1 MINGY
6 YKDVLSFK
14 FKEFVANESLKVMKE
29 LSSNKVSVLKKT
41 PIKII
46 KNSAQIYSSTLT
58 QIFKS
63 LCLYCKFFRSSQI
76 HWCNQRIKKDDVTGK
91 L

>member
-1 MINGY
+1 MKKSSQNIKWLYHKLITFNGTVDSVENHSSADMIKGY

-46 KNSAQIYSSTLT
+46 KN
-58 QIFKS
+58 
-63 LCLYCKFFRSSQI
+63 
-76 HWCNQRIKKDDVTGK
+76 
-91 L
+91 

>member
-1 MINGY
+1 MIKGY

-41 PIKII
+41 IIKII
-46 KNSAQIYSSTLT
+46 KN
-58 QIFKS
+58 
-63 LCLYCKFFRSSQI
+63 
-76 HWCNQRIKKDDVTGK
+76 
-91 L
+91 